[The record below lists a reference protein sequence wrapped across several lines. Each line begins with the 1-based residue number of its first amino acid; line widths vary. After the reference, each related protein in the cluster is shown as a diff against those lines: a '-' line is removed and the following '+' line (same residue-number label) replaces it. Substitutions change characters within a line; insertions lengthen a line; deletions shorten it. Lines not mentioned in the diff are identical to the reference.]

1 MSRSKTVNI
10 NHVVQVKNESSHI
23 GYCQEFHGKEYSE
36 KCNKEKNYIIAQMKR
51 RIRNILKHL
60 NHQYKQIV
68 RVKKRVTVTKF
79 RRCFVLEHQ
88 DYWMYKDLS
97 EDDVK
102 FAKEIYI

>member
-1 MSRSKTVNI
+1 MSHHTLVIVKSFMAKNI
-10 NHVVQVKNESSHI
+10 QK
-23 GYCQEFHGKEYSE
+23 
-36 KCNKEKNYIIAQMKR
+36 KCNKEKNYINAQMKR

-79 RRCFVLEHQ
+79 RRCIVREHQ